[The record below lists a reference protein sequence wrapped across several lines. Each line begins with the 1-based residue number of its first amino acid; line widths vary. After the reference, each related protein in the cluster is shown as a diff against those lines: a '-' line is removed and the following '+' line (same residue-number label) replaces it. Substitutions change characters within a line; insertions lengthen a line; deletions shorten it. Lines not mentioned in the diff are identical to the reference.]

1 LISVSDTGTGMSR
14 EIASKAFDPFFTT
27 KNVGEGSGLGLSQVY
42 GFIKQ
47 SGGHARI
54 DSEPGAGTSVKLYLP
69 RLLSPAP
76 AVPEAAAAAEAPAPG
91 SGEVVLV
98 VEDEADVSSYA
109 SEALRELGYDVVEAA
124 DGEAALRTIEARDDI
139 RLLFTDV
146 GLPGSTNGRQLAEA
160 ALRRRPDLKV
170 LYTTGY
176 ARNAIVHQGQLD
188 AGVELIVK
196 PFTYAELAAKIRGV
210 LAG

>member
-1 LISVSDTGTGMSR
+1 MSR

-27 KNVGEGSGLGLSQVY
+27 KNVGEGSGRGLSQVD

-47 SGGHARI
+47 SGGQARI

-210 LAG
+210 LAD